1 MLIMRAVIIGS
12 LSFASFAARA
22 VDYGPV
28 LDVVKQTWPAK
39 THIAVIGAY
48 HHDLDE
54 IQALAEAAGEGSLI
68 TVVDVSEQF
77 NFLSV
82 PRLVANR
89 VKPDYVVLLR
99 NDPMLRMGALETT
112 WVVGQL
118 AQSGIPSIGTTPM
131 AIRQGA
137 LFALGE
143 ETGNELLVTPEVKG
157 TMHVTLPVRENYR
170 GSVSALNT
178 KRPAASIQVMFLAA
192 AAR

>member
-1 MLIMRAVIIGS
+1 MLIMRAVVIGS
-12 LSFASFAARA
+12 LGLASFAARA
-22 VDYGPV
+22 VDYGPL
-28 LDVVKQTWPAK
+28 LDVVKQTWPTR
-39 THIAVIGAY
+39 THIAVIAAY
-48 HHDLDE
+48 NHSCDE

-68 TVVDVSEQF
+68 TVVDVAENF

-82 PRLVANR
+82 PRFVASR

-99 NDPMLRMGALETT
+99 NDSMLRGGALETT

-157 TMHVTLPVRENYR
+157 SMHVTLPVRENYR
-170 GSVSALNT
+170 SSVSALHD
-178 KRPAASIQVMFLAA
+178 KRPAAAIQVRFLAA